1 MSTSGR
7 LVTRNYSQF
16 RGVDFSNR
24 KDEISILRSPDA
36 LNMWKNYKNSNGKC
50 IETRPEAELLGE
62 FSSPIYGLFFY
73 GTGTLTHSGTKLYDG
88 TDEQTGRTLFS
99 MG

>member
-24 KDEISILRSPDA
+24 KDEINIYRSPDA
-36 LNMWKNYKNSNGKC
+36 LNVWKTIKAPMVNV
-50 IETRPEAELLGE
+50 
-62 FSSPIYGLFFY
+62 
-73 GTGTLTHSGTKLYDG
+73 
-88 TDEQTGRTLFS
+88 
-99 MG
+99 